1 MDGIQFLLDLAII
14 LFAAKMLGL
23 LVKKIGAPEVVGEIL
38 AGLLLGP
45 AVFGF
50 IKETDFLSKMAE
62 IGVIM
67 LMFEAGLGTDLKEL
81 KKTGLKATLIA
92 CAGVAVPMALGVVLF
107 MSFYGFDTIG
117 SPNFLKGLFIGTIMS
132 ATSVS
137 ITVATLKEL
146 GKLNDTVGT
155 TITSAAII
163 DDVIGIIALT
173 FVISMSGP
181 SGGNTGIGT
190 VVLKVVI
197 FFVIAIIS
205 GYLFYKGM
213 VWLDDNHPHTRR
225 IPIISLCYCFL
236 LGFVAEQY
244 FGIADITGAYVAG
257 VILCNLTDRE
267 YIERKVDISS
277 YMIFAPLFFAGIGLK
292 TTISSMNGILLL
304 FSICF
309 VIVALIGKIIGCG
322 LCARILRFSGR
333 DSMKIGIGMMARGE
347 VALITA
353 QKGLAA
359 GLLTSDYFTAVILLI
374 LASSII
380 TPVMLKRLY
389 KKDSEVPALSENG
402 GAVVSDGQETTVP
415 GNAEAVRTE
424 SAKAPENPDT
434 TDT

>member
-92 CAGVAVPMALGVVLF
+92 CAGVAVPMALGAVLF
-107 MSFYGFDTIG
+107 MSFYGFDTVG

-146 GKLNDTVGT
+146 GKLNDTVGI

-163 DDVIGIIALT
+163 DDIIGIIVLT
-173 FVISMSGP
+173 VVISMSGA
-181 SGGNTGIGT
+181 SGNTAGIGT
-190 VVLKVVI
+190 VILKVVI

-205 GYLFYKGM
+205 GYLIYKGM
-213 VWLDDNHPHTRR
+213 VWLDNNHPHTRR

-236 LGFVAEQY
+236 LGFIAEQY

-257 VILCNLTDRE
+257 VILCNLTDRD
-267 YIERKVDISS
+267 YIESKVDISS
-277 YMIFAPLFFAGIGLK
+277 YMVFAPLFFVGIGLK
-292 TTISSMNGILLL
+292 TTINSMNGILLL

-309 VIVALIGKIIGCG
+309 VIVGLVGKIIGCG
-322 LCARILRFSGR
+322 LCARIMRFSGR

-380 TPVMLKRLY
+380 TPVMLKRQY
-389 KKDSEVPALSENG
+389 KKE
-402 GAVVSDGQETTVP
+402 
-415 GNAEAVRTE
+415 AEAVAISENEEPAITE
-424 SAKAPENPDT
+424 NTEPAVSDSTEPAVPENT
-434 TDT
+434 ETTGTDT

>member
-1 MDGIQFLLDLAII
+1 MDGVRFLFDLAVL

-23 LVKKIGAPEVVGEIL
+23 LAKKIGAPEVVGEIL

-45 AVFGF
+45 AIFNIVQDN
-50 IKETDFLSKMAE
+50 DFLSKMAE

-92 CAGVAVPMALGVVLF
+92 CAGVAVPMIMGTVLF
-107 MSFYGFDTIG
+107 MSFYGFASPG
-117 SPNFLKGLFIGTIMS
+117 SDEFMKGLFIGTIMS

-137 ITVATLKEL
+137 ITVAALKEL

-163 DDVIGIIALT
+163 DDVIGIVVLT
-173 FVISMSGP
+173 LVISMSG
-181 SGGNTGIGT
+181 SDGETGIGT
-190 VVLKVVI
+190 VIIKVVL
-197 FFVIAIIS
+197 FFLIAIVS
-205 GYLFYKGM
+205 GFLIYKGM
-213 VWLDDNHPHTRR
+213 VRLDKDHPHTRR

-257 VILCNLTDRE
+257 VILCNLSDRD
-267 YIERKVDISS
+267 YIEKKVDVSS
-277 YMIFAPLFFAGIGLK
+277 YMVFAPLFFAGIGLK
-292 TTISSMNGILLL
+292 TSISSMNGQLLL

-309 VIVALIGKIIGCG
+309 VIIALLGKVIGCG
-322 LCARILRFSGR
+322 LCSRLLKFNGK
-333 DSMKIGIGMMARGE
+333 DSLKIGIGMMARGE

-353 QKGLAA
+353 QKGLSA

-380 TPVMLKRLY
+380 TPVLLKRQY
-389 KKDSEVPALSENG
+389 K
-402 GAVVSDGQETTVP
+402 
-415 GNAEAVRTE
+415 
-424 SAKAPENPDT
+424 
-434 TDT
+434 